1 MPGSRIRVLCVDDHR
16 VVREGIIAMIGGLP
30 DIEVVGVASTG
41 EEGVELF
48 RKYRPDVTLMDLQL
62 PKMSGLEAIT
72 AIRRQDPSAKVIVLT
87 VYQGDEDIYRALQAG
102 ASTYLLKDALT
113 DDLIRMIR
121 EVETGGR
128 SIPPNVQALLAVRTA
143 HPALTPREVEILQL
157 VSNGLRN
164 KEIAASLGISEETAK
179 VHVKNILTKLGVND
193 RTAAITVGLT
203 RGIIHLPKH
212 I

>member
-1 MPGSRIRVLCVDDHR
+1 MPGPRIRVLCVDDHR
-16 VVREGIIAMIGGLP
+16 VVREGIIAMIGGVP

-48 RKYRPDVTLMDLQL
+48 RKHRPDITLMDLQL
-62 PKMSGLEAIT
+62 PRMSGLEAIT

-102 ASTYLLKDALT
+102 AATYLLKDALP
-113 DDLIRMIR
+113 DDLVRMIR

-128 SIPPNVQALLAVRTA
+128 SIPPNVQALLAFRTA
-143 HPALTPREVEILQL
+143 HPTLTPREVEILQL

-193 RTAAITVGLT
+193 RTAAITVGLR
-203 RGIIHLPKH
+203 RGIIHLSKH